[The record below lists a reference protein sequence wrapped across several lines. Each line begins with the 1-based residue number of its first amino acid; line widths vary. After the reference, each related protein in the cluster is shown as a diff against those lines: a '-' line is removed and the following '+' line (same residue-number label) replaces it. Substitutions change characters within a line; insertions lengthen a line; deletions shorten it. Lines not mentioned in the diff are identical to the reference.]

1 MIANDRDLLVFE
13 PRLFNENLFPSQRV
27 FDAPGA
33 GGLDAAGTT
42 LTVSSAKWND
52 WGVGPG
58 WVVLINDV
66 PAEVVARFN
75 QTQLYV
81 SKLREDASTPVLPA
95 GSGSSLSVRV
105 GTFRPQIQ
113 QVHEALLRA
122 LGIEPS
128 AAASVPPAVSEAS
141 ITNPGA
147 MLHAECLG
155 ALELIYAT
163 ASTSASEGSITW
175 TKAMSYAKRAADER
189 RRLAVE
195 IDTNADGTPDALR
208 RPSAHWLTRS

>member
-1 MIANDRDLLVFE
+1 MIATDRDLLVYE
-13 PRLFNENLFPSQRV
+13 PRLFNEILFPSQRV
-27 FDAPGA
+27 FDAAGA

-58 WVVLINDV
+58 WVVLINDA

-81 SKLREDASTPVLPA
+81 SKLREDPSTPVLPA

-105 GTFRPQIQ
+105 ATFRPQIQ

-122 LGIEPS
+122 VGIEPS
-128 AAASVPPAVSEAS
+128 AAAAPNTITESS
-141 ITNPGA
+141 ITNPRA
-147 MLHAECLG
+147 MLRAECLG

-163 ASTSASEGSITW
+163 AAPTAVEGSITW
-175 TKAMSYAKRAADER
+175 AKAKSYAKRAADER

-208 RPSAHWLTRS
+208 RPSAHWLTRA

>member
-1 MIANDRDLLVFE
+1 MIATDRDLLVYE
-13 PRLFNENLFPSQRV
+13 PRLFNEILFPSQRV
-27 FDAPGA
+27 FDAAGA

-58 WVVLINDV
+58 WVVLIGDA

-81 SKLREDASTPVLPA
+81 SKLREDPSTPVLPA

-122 LGIEPS
+122 
-128 AAASVPPAVSEAS
+128 
-141 ITNPGA
+141 
-147 MLHAECLG
+147 ECLG

-163 ASTSASEGSITW
+163 AAPTALEGSITW
-175 TKAMSYAKRAADER
+175 AKAKSFAKRADDER

-208 RPSAHWLTRS
+208 RPSAHWLTRA